1 MGKNL
6 AGLDKA
12 SKESLAVA
20 EYNGAVYEPTPK
32 IK

>member
-12 SKESLAVA
+12 AKESLAVD
-20 EYNGAVYEPTPK
+20 EYNGAVYEPAPK
-32 IK
+32 FK